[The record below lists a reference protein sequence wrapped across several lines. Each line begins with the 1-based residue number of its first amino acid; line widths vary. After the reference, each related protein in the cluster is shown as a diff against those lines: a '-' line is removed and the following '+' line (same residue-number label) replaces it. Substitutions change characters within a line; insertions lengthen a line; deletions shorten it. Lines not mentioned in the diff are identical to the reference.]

1 MPIAW
6 RSVFLDFSSMS
17 EDFGFVLSGND
28 SKQFK
33 LAMNQKA
40 DVPKFGVFNY
50 LYCKSLGTILNIN
63 LVLASKKK
71 KIIIGEFFTFSKIKA
86 RLVEEFE

>member
-40 DVPKFGVFNY
+40 DVLKFGVFNY
-50 LYCKSLGTILNIN
+50 LNCESLGTILNIN

-71 KIIIGEFFTFSKIKA
+71 KLSLVSFSHFL
-86 RLVEEFE
+86 R

>member
-71 KIIIGEFFTFSKIKA
+71 KLSLVSFSHFL
-86 RLVEEFE
+86 R

>member
-1 MPIAW
+1 MSNVV
-6 RSVFLDFSSMS
+6 SVS

-33 LAMNQKA
+33 STMSQKD
-40 DVPKFGVFNY
+40 DVLKFGVFNY
-50 LYCKSLGTILNIN
+50 LNCESLGTILNIN

-71 KIIIGEFFTFSKIKA
+71 KKKPYHW
-86 RLVEEFE
+86 

>member
-40 DVPKFGVFNY
+40 DVPKFGAFNY

-71 KIIIGEFFTFSKIKA
+71 KLSLVSFSHFL
-86 RLVEEFE
+86 R

>member
-1 MPIAW
+1 
-6 RSVFLDFSSMS
+6 
-17 EDFGFVLSGND
+17 
-28 SKQFK
+28 
-33 LAMNQKA
+33 MNQKA

>member
-1 MPIAW
+1 M
-6 RSVFLDFSSMS
+6 
-17 EDFGFVLSGND
+17 LSGND

-71 KIIIGEFFTFSKIKA
+71 KLSLVSFSHFL
-86 RLVEEFE
+86 R

>member
-6 RSVFLDFSSMS
+6 RSVFLDFSSMP

-71 KIIIGEFFTFSKIKA
+71 KLSLVSFSHFL
-86 RLVEEFE
+86 R